1 MEYVLIINNET
12 CIFWETA
19 LKICMVKWHNIWFE
33 LNWIYTVY
41 DSHTHNQ
48 SIHVKWKETQTATN

>member
-1 MEYVLIINNET
+1 MHFLRNCFENMYGKIKQYLI
-12 CIFWETA
+12 
-19 LKICMVKWHNIWFE
+19 E

-48 SIHVKWKETQTATN
+48 SIHVKWKETQKATN

>member
-19 LKICMVKWHNIWFE
+19 LKNMYGKMTQYLIE